1 MEKVSLYR
9 KYRPHN
15 FDNLVGQ
22 DHIKNTLIH
31 AILNGNVSHAYLFT
45 GPRGTGKTSTARL
58 IAKALCCTNLKDNY
72 EPCDE
77 CEFCLDINDGSLID
91 MIEIDAASN
100 RGIDEVRDLKEKISF
115 APTRAKVKIYII
127 DEAHMMTP
135 PAFNALLKT
144 LEEPPDHTYFVLAT
158 TEVHKI
164 PDTIIS
170 RCQRFDFRRIGKK
183 TLMTRLSF
191 IAQKEE
197 IKADD
202 TALELISRYVDGGLR
217 DAIGLM
223 EQLTVSSE
231 LKYEYVQDILGLS
244 SLALMEEM
252 FENLITNNAKSA
264 LKIVQELHNQGTDL
278 KRFSYEFVELIREK
292 LLDAIAEDD
301 AINSVKYLRLI
312 ETFKESQDKMES
324 SIPQLPLEVAI
335 IKATTADM
343 KIVPEESP
351 VVTQDVPKKTVEK
364 IPEKKPT
371 IEEMETAGVSDDQPV
386 LDMANLLERWPRI
399 TERVKR
405 PSLRMSLKNG
415 LPIGV
420 DGYKITLEF
429 NTKFHR
435 DQVMDHENR
444 VEFESIVKDLF
455 GRAVKVN
462 ATVKELEIKS
472 MVDEQSGDDELTNE
486 ALKIFGGKLM
496 E

>member
-1 MEKVSLYR
+1 MYR

-58 IAKALCCTNLKDNY
+58 IAKALCCTNLIDNY

-77 CEFCLDINDGSLID
+77 CEFCVDINEGSLID

-115 APTRAKVKIYII
+115 APTRAKAKIYII

-144 LEEPPDHTYFVLAT
+144 LEEPPEHTYFILAT

-191 IAQKEE
+191 IAQKED

-217 DAIGLM
+217 DAIGLV
-223 EQLTVSSE
+223 EQLTVSGE

-244 SLALMEEM
+244 SLALMEEL
-252 FENLITNNAKSA
+252 FGHLIANNTKDA

-278 KRFSYEFVELIREK
+278 KRFAHEFVELIREK
-292 LLDAIAEDD
+292 LLDSIAEDD
-301 AINSVKYLRLI
+301 VQNGLKYMGLI
-312 ETFKESQDKMES
+312 EVFKESQDRMES

-335 IKATTADM
+335 IKATTSDI
-343 KIVPEESP
+343 KIVPEESKA
-351 VVTQDVPKKTVEK
+351 VVSETPKKVIEKTQDKKV
-364 IPEKKPT
+364 T
-371 IEEMETAGVSDDQPV
+371 IEEMEKTEVVGDQPA

-415 LPIGV
+415 LPVAV
-420 DGYKITLEF
+420 DGHQVTLEF

-435 DQVMDHENR
+435 DQVVDHDNR
-444 VEFESIVKDLF
+444 IELEEIVRELF
-455 GRAVKVN
+455 GRAVKIN
-462 ATVKELEIKS
+462 AIVKELEIKS
-472 MVDEQSGDDELTNE
+472 MVEDHGADDELTNE
-486 ALKIFGGKLM
+486 ALKIFGGKLV